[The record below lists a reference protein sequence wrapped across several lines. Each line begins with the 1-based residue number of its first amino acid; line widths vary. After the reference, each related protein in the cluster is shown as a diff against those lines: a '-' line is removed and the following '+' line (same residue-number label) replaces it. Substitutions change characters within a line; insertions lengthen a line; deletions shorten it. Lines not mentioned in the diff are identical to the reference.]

1 MHPILGHLRR
11 LGLYLVAWIP
21 LAAILLYLLASPG
34 GMSLAQALVMILPLC
49 LVYAFMC
56 LSAWYSCRGVP
67 LGNSSFQRLALTH
80 LLAAVVI
87 SGIWVAIGKGLAT
100 LLASLDVFRGL
111 GRSFSQALPLL
122 FVSGVMIYLL
132 AVALHY
138 VLLSVEQS
146 QQAEKRAIEAR
157 VLARDSELKALKA
170 QVNPHFLFNSL
181 NSISALTSI
190 DAGRAREMCILL
202 ADFLRKTLGLGEK
215 TVIPLHEE
223 LALVRSFLSVEKVR
237 FGARLTVEETIAAE
251 ALDYAVPPL
260 LLQPLVENAVAHG
273 ISNLTEGGWI
283 RLEVRNG
290 ENRGT
295 DLSAGDTA
303 VAEELV
309 IEVEN
314 NFDPEMPRR
323 RGTGVGLANVRQRL
337 AARYGERARFD
348 VRAEGERFRVTLALP
363 AEKTEGAA

>member
-1 MHPILGHLRR
+1 MHPILGHLRQ
-11 LGLYLVAWIP
+11 LS
-21 LAAILLYLLASPG
+21 LYLLAWSPLAVILFYVLKSASG
-34 GMSLAQALVMILPLC
+34 LSLIQTFATVPLLC

-56 LSAWYSCRGVP
+56 LSAWYTCRATP
-67 LGNSSFQRLALTH
+67 LSNSTFSRLALTH
-80 LLAAVVI
+80 LSGALVI
-87 SGIWVAIGKGLAT
+87 SGIWIVIAKGWTSAMSGLEA
-100 LLASLDVFRGL
+100 FRGL
-111 GRSFSQALPLL
+111 DQRFAPNYPLL
-122 FVSGVMIYLL
+122 FASGVMIYLL

-138 VLLSVEQS
+138 VLLSMEFS
-146 QQAEKRAIEAR
+146 RELEKREIQAR

-215 TVIPLHEE
+215 VVIPLREE
-223 LALVRSFLSVEKVR
+223 LELVRSFLSVEKVR
-237 FGARLTVEETIAAE
+237 FGARLTVEESVSSD
-251 ALDYAVPPL
+251 ALECAVPPL

-283 RLEVRNG
+283 RVGVSCNG
-290 ENRGT
+290 QKDASASSFLAD
-295 DLSAGDTA
+295 DLR
-303 VAEELV
+303 

-323 RGTGVGLANVRQRL
+323 RGHGVGLVNVRQRL
-337 AARYGERARFD
+337 QTRYGDRARFE
-348 VRAEGERFRVTLALP
+348 VRAEGDRFQVSILLP
-363 AEKTEGAA
+363 AEKLEAKA